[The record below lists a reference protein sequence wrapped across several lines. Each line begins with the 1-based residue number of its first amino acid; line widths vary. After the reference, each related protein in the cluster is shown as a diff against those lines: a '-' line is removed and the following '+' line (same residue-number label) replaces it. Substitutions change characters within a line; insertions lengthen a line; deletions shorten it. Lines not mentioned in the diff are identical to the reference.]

1 MNDNAADGT
10 TMEPENQ
17 QKGRGMK
24 RKFTERKNYFSGFCV
39 VCEKELLRIRD
50 HKEDT
55 HKDTG
60 QQCGADSDE
69 GKLEELTASC
79 GFCIFFDEISEHT
92 NRFLRVESETL
103 SKTVLKFL
111 T

>member
-60 QQCGADSDE
+60 EIRCYDVKKFNGRRIMAPIGVNLEQE
-69 GKLEELTASC
+69 LKLCSHCQGVSNAEPILMKE
-79 GFCIFFDEISEHT
+79 
-92 NRFLRVESETL
+92 NW
-103 SKTVLKFL
+103 KN
-111 T
+111 